1 MKKNG
6 PLESTP
12 SSLKVPT
19 PLKER
24 PLLLSLGLKLIT
36 AGPKGLPLNVVQSS
50 SVISNQGSL
59 SIGNGLDRFCPKG
72 WIIRHLKSFLNS
84 KSHIANDS
92 RS

>member
-1 MKKNG
+1 MQKNG

-24 PLLLSLGLKLIT
+24 TLLLSWVKLIT

>member
-1 MKKNG
+1 MQKNG

-19 PLKER
+19 PLKEKG
-24 PLLLSLGLKLIT
+24 LLLSLGLKLIT
-36 AGPKGLPLNVVQSS
+36 AGPKGLPLNVVQSN

-59 SIGNGLDRFCPKG
+59 SIGNGLGYCAIG
-72 WIIRHLKSFLNS
+72 WIIRHLKFFLNS

>member
-1 MKKNG
+1 MQKNG

-24 PLLLSLGLKLIT
+24 DLLLSWVKLIT

-59 SIGNGLDRFCPKG
+59 SIGNGLAACAKG
-72 WIIRHLKSFLNS
+72 WIIRHLKSF
-84 KSHIANDS
+84 
-92 RS
+92 

>member
-12 SSLKVPT
+12 SSLKVPN

-24 PLLLSLGLKLIT
+24 DLLISWVKLIT

-50 SVISNQGSL
+50 SVILNQGTL
-59 SIGNGLDRFCPKG
+59 SIGTGLLFCPKG

-84 KSHIANDS
+84 KSHIAKDS